1 MGSEIFLEYL
11 KTIFGP
17 TASFKAGQLES
28 IISTV
33 TNHFSL
39 VVQKTGW
46 GKSMV
51 YFLATK
57 YFRDQGY
64 GPTII
69 VSPLLSLMRNQQDSA
84 SKLNLRVMLLNGT
97 TLAKSEKIG
106 NRPAIEKALKNNQV
120 DILYITPE
128 QLAKDEVKQF
138 LFSNISKELALFVID
153 EVHCV
158 SEWGHDFRPSFGEI
172 KDFVN
177 DSLVKNMHIHILAT
191 TATANDAVVNDLLTQ
206 FQTEIKVIRGPLLRE
221 SLNIQV
227 MTPHGIA
234 HRYAWILEYLQ
245 THQGSGIIYCL
256 TISSCEMLA
265 TFLQVNGIAAY
276 AYHSGLTDEQKLGL
290 EVSFYNN
297 KIRALV
303 ATTAL
308 GMGYDKPDV
317 AFVIHFQC
325 PQSILEY
332 YQQIGR
338 AGRNLEN
345 ADAILMSGP
354 EDEKIKR
361 FFIENAL
368 PTTEALGM
376 VLDFIDK
383 RDGVS
388 LMDILRAFN
397 IKRGD
402 LIDVLKHLS
411 ALKLVYK
418 DKSLYF
424 RTHNPANMDEYQQN
438 KERIREHRY
447 LSLQKMRDY
456 CASRECY
463 AKFISRELND
473 PYVSECGKCY
483 NCRKLTPQ
491 ELRDTTNLSKAR
503 FFIDAPFRTNPA
515 LNQIEPRVIGP
526 DHKKIPPELS
536 NERGFFL
543 CKYGVSL
550 GNMVA
555 YGKYRDGRFDNTL
568 VSLMG
573 DMIRFLACVNNS
585 YRIIPAR
592 IIVYIPSLRRPTLVR
607 DFAYAL
613 AANLNIKCLDAIIK
627 VKDNPEQK
635 AMQNSETQS
644 LNVLDCFA
652 INESKISELMGQ
664 DVFLVDDMVDS
675 RWTFTIAGMLLKQVA
690 QVRSVT
696 PFAIANTQVYG

>member
-11 KTIFGP
+11 KAIFGP
-17 TASFKAGQLES
+17 TASFKEGQLES

-51 YFLATK
+51 YFLATR
-57 YFRDQGY
+57 YFRDKGY
-64 GPTII
+64 GPTVI

-84 SKLNLRVMLLNGT
+84 SKLNLQVMLLNGT
-97 TLAKSEKIG
+97 TLSKTERGK
-106 NRPAIEKALKNNQV
+106 RPAIAEALQNNSV

-138 LFSNISKELALFVID
+138 IFTNISKELALFVID

-191 TATANDAVVNDLLTQ
+191 TATANDTVVNDLLAQ

-227 MTPHGIA
+227 MTPHGITN
-234 HRYAWILEYLQ
+234 RYAWILEYLQ

-276 AYHSGLTDEQKLGL
+276 AYHSGLQDEEKLGL

-297 KIRALV
+297 QIRSLV

-383 RDGVS
+383 RNGVS
-388 LMDILRAFN
+388 LMDILRTFN
-397 IKRGD
+397 IKRSD
-402 LIDVLKHLS
+402 LVDVLKHLS

-424 RTHNPANMDEYQQN
+424 RTLNPADLDAYQKN
-438 KERIREHRY
+438 KEQIRENRY

-456 CASRECY
+456 CATRECY

-473 PYVSECGKCY
+473 PYVAECGKCY

-491 ELRDTTNLSKAR
+491 DLKDTTNITRAR
-503 FFIDAPFRTNPA
+503 YFIDAPYRTNPA

-526 DHKKIPPELS
+526 DHHKIPPELL

-543 CKYGVSL
+543 CKYGVNL

-555 YGKYRDGRFDNTL
+555 YGKYKDGRFDKAL

-573 DMIRFLACVNNS
+573 DMIRFLACVNNG
-585 YRIIPAR
+585 YRIIAAR
-592 IIVYIPSLRRPTLVR
+592 TIVYIPSLRHPTLVR
-607 DFAYAL
+607 EFAYAL
-613 AANLNIKCLDAIIK
+613 AANLNIRCLDAIIK
-627 VKDNPEQK
+627 IKDNPEQK

-652 INESKISELMGQ
+652 INESVISELTGQ

-675 RWTFTIAGMLLKQVA
+675 RWTFTIAGMLLKQKA
-690 QVRSVT
+690 YVRSVT
-696 PFAIANTQVYG
+696 PFALANTAFNG

>member
-1 MGSEIFLEYL
+1 MYVFFHGTLTENAEKWRVVVGSEIFYEYL
-11 KTIFGP
+11 KAIFGP
-17 TASFKAGQLES
+17 TASFKEGQLES
-28 IISTV
+28 ILSTFS
-33 TNHFSL
+33 NHFSL

-57 YFRDQGY
+57 YFRDHGY
-64 GPTII
+64 GPTVI
-69 VSPLLSLMRNQQDSA
+69 VSPLLSLMRNQQDA
-84 SKLNLRVMLLNGT
+84 ATRLNLKVMLLNGT
-97 TLAKSEKIG
+97 TLAKSEKG
-106 NRPAIEKALKNNQV
+106 NRPAIAEALQDNLV

-138 LFSNISKELALFVID
+138 IFSNISKELALFVID

-158 SEWGHDFRPSFGEI
+158 SEWGHDFRPTFGEI

-206 FQTEIKVIRGPLLRE
+206 FQTEIKVIRGPLLRD

-234 HRYAWILEYLQ
+234 YRYAWILEYLE
-245 THQGSGIIYCL
+245 THRGSGIIYCL
-256 TISSCEMLA
+256 TISNCEMLA

-276 AYHSGLTDEQKLGL
+276 AYHSGLKDEQKLNL
-290 EVSFYNN
+290 EESFYNN
-297 KIRALV
+297 NIRALV

-368 PTTEALGM
+368 PTTESLRQVLG
-376 VLDFIDK
+376 FIDK
-383 RDGVS
+383 SNGVS

-397 IKRGD
+397 IKRSD
-402 LIDVLKHLS
+402 LVDVLKHLS

-418 DKSLYF
+418 DKTQYF
-424 RTHNPANMDEYQQN
+424 RTQNPADLDAYQQN
-438 KERIREHRY
+438 KEQIRNNRY
-447 LSLQKMRDY
+447 QALQKMRDY
-456 CASRECY
+456 CGTQECY
-463 AKFISRELND
+463 AKFISQELND
-473 PYVSECGKCY
+473 PYVAECGKCY
-483 NCRKLTPQ
+483 NCRKLASQ
-491 ELRDTTNLSKAR
+491 ELKNEDYIAR
-503 FFIDAPFRTNPA
+503 ARHFIDAPYRTNPA
-515 LNQIEPRVIGP
+515 LNQIDPRVLGP
-526 DHKKIPPELS
+526 DHHKIPPELM

-543 CKYGVSL
+543 CKYGVNL
-550 GNMVA
+550 GRLVA

-573 DMIRFLACVNNS
+573 DMVRFLACVNNS
-585 YRIIPAR
+585 YRIIAAR
-592 IIVYIPSLRRPTLVR
+592 TIVYIPSLRPVFSSTL
-607 DFAYAL
+607 
-613 AANLNIKCLDAIIK
+613 K
-627 VKDNPEQK
+627 NP
-635 AMQNSETQS
+635 
-644 LNVLDCFA
+644 D
-652 INESKISELMGQ
+652 
-664 DVFLVDDMVDS
+664 
-675 RWTFTIAGMLLKQVA
+675 
-690 QVRSVT
+690 
-696 PFAIANTQVYG
+696 